1 MLYFFVLIVLLL
13 SSANTAISLFFNAVS
28 ALCCGCYFS
37 WRSGVKQVK
46 LLWHVVFLALGC
58 EVWLFYHLGLIR
70 LIKRIW
76 FHFEVFA
83 IFWKAGVLIN
93 NCCSNW
99 GLNICWFGDQFVK
112 KFDWILWLLLGIEL
126 VCCLEQIWKG
136 WKVFFFFFS
145 IWWTWFWRQY
155 LDFVATGRSWTCL
168 FKQFEFLNWKFQLL
182 CYLDCCLLWIW
193 WGEIWAIQ
201 LSLIVIVNN

>member
-1 MLYFFVLIVLLL
+1 LIFITFLCQHSHL
-13 SSANTAISLFFNAVS
+13 SLFFNAVS

-58 EVWLFYHLGLIR
+58 EVWLFLHLGLIQ

-112 KFDWILWLLLGIEL
+112 NFDWILWLLLGIEL

-136 WKVFFFFFS
+136 WKVFFFLFFFQFGELGLGDN
-145 IWWTWFWRQY
+145 IWILWQQGEVE
-155 LDFVATGRSWTCL
+155 LACL
-168 FKQFEFLNWKFQLL
+168 SSSN
-182 CYLDCCLLWIW
+182 
-193 WGEIWAIQ
+193 
-201 LSLIVIVNN
+201 S